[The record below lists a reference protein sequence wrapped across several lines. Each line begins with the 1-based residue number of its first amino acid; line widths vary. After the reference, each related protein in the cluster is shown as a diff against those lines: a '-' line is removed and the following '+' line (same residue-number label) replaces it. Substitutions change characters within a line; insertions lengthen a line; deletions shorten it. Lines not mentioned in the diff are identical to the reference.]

1 MLNPK
6 GGAGDSNA
14 KVKPEFNELSYL
26 VTRQC
31 LHREEFNQL
40 SQYDRSAT
48 PPIESI
54 VSSVRNF
61 RCLNTLLNFI
71 PILRWL
77 PQYSIK
83 KDLVGDLTAGVT
95 VAVMQIPQGMAYGL
109 LAGVQANVGLY
120 MAFFHC
126 LVYAALG
133 TSRHIS
139 VGAFAVVSL
148 MTAKVV
154 AGYATMSP
162 VEMINGT
169 SYDLPPIDPAE
180 PEYTPIQVVTALSF
194 VVGCYHLIMS
204 VIRLGTL
211 SALLS
216 EPLVSGF
223 TTAAAI
229 HVLVSQMK
237 DLLGVS
243 IPRYKGAFKNILALR
258 DIAGQIPNSNLPTV
272 YTSVIVILFMIFM
285 NEYLKP
291 WSSSKCKFPIPA
303 ELMAVVGGTVASYYI
318 RLGPDFAVQLVG
330 EIPVGL
336 PEPQM
341 PPVGLLKLVAVDAI
355 AITIVSYSIVM
366 SMGMIFAQ
374 KEGYE
379 VRANQELIAMGTTNI
394 VGALFSCVPTACS
407 LSRSLIQHQAGGK
420 TQLTSVVSSMLIL
433 IVLLWVGPYFETLP
447 RCVLASIIFVALK
460 GMLWQVQHVKKF
472 QREGSIELFVWL
484 VTFFSVTIIDIDVG
498 LLIGVIFSLMALYIK
513 GWKSYYSLLGTVP
526 DTAIY
531 VDIGSHHRAEEV
543 PHIKIFKYSGAVNF
557 ASRATFKKALTKEVG
572 VSQKLVQRA
581 SRYDAAGEGAGL
593 QLIKTVIIDLSS
605 VPHID
610 TAACKMFNDVKKEMS
625 SVGVSTLIASPAD
638 CVYETL
644 LHAESI
650 GEGGFHIFPTV
661 HDAVLYAQGS
671 ASTV

>member
-1 MLNPK
+1 MLNQK
-6 GGAGDSNA
+6 GNAIDSNA
-14 KVKPEFNELSYL
+14 KVKPEYNELSYL

-31 LHREEFNQL
+31 LHQEEFNQL
-40 SQYDRSAT
+40 SQYDRVKP
-48 PPIESI
+48 PPIEAI
-54 VSSVRNF
+54 VNSVRDF

-83 KDLVGDLTAGVT
+83 KDLLGDITAGIT

-126 LVYAALG
+126 LVYAVLG

-139 VGAFAVVSL
+139 MGAFAVVSL

-154 AGYATMSP
+154 ASYATVTP

-169 SYDLPPIDPAE
+169 SFDLPPMDPSE
-180 PEYTPIQVVTALSF
+180 PQYTAIQVVTALSF

-204 VIRLGTL
+204 LIRLGTL

-243 IPRYKGAFKNILALR
+243 IPRYKGSFKNILALR
-258 DIAGQIPNSNLPTV
+258 DLASELPNSNLPTV

-291 WSSSKCKFPIPA
+291 WSSTKCRFPIPA
-303 ELMAVVGGTVASYYI
+303 ELMAVVGGTMASYYI
-318 RLGPDFAVQLVG
+318 RLGPDFAVKLVG
-330 EIPVGL
+330 EIPIGL
-336 PEPQM
+336 PAPEM
-341 PPVGLLKLVAVDAI
+341 PPVSLLKLVAVDAI

-366 SMGMIFAQ
+366 SMGLIFAQ

-394 VGALFSCVPTACS
+394 VGSFFSCVPTACS

-420 TQLTSVVSSMLIL
+420 TQITAVVSSMLIL
-433 IVLLWVGPYFETLP
+433 VVLLWVGPYFETLP

-460 GMLWQVQHVKKF
+460 GMLWQVKHIKKF
-472 QREGSIELFVWL
+472 QREGSLELFVWL
-484 VTFFSVTIIDIDVG
+484 VTFLSVTIIDIDIG
-498 LLIGVIFSLMALYIK
+498 LLIGVIFSLVALYIK

-526 DTAIY
+526 ETAIY
-531 VDIGSHHRAEEV
+531 VDIGSHQRAEEV
-543 PHIKIFKYSGAVNF
+543 PHIKIFRYSGPINF

-581 SRYDAAGEGAGL
+581 SRYEAAGDGAGL
-593 QLIKTVIIDLSS
+593 QIIKTVIIDLSS

-610 TAACKMFNDVKKEMS
+610 TAACKVFNDLKKEMNT
-625 SVGVSTLIASPAD
+625 VGVSTLIACPAD

-650 GEGGFHIFPTV
+650 GEGGFHIFPTI

-671 ASTV
+671 VSTV

>member
-1 MLNPK
+1 MLNQK
-6 GGAGDSNA
+6 AGAGDSNA
-14 KVKPEFNELSYL
+14 KVKPEYNELSYL

-31 LHREEFNQL
+31 LHQEEFNQL
-40 SQYDRSAT
+40 SQYDKGTT
-48 PPIESI
+48 PPIESL
-54 VSSVRNF
+54 VNSVRDIK
-61 RCLNTLLNFI
+61 CLNTLLNFI

-77 PQYSIK
+77 PKYSIK

-126 LVYAALG
+126 LVYAVLG

-139 VGAFAVVSL
+139 MGSFAVVSL

-154 AGYATMSP
+154 ASYATMSSA
-162 VEMINGT
+162 VTINGT
-169 SYDLPPIDPAE
+169 SYDLPPIDPSE
-180 PEYTPIQVVTALSF
+180 PQYTPIQVVTALSF

-204 VIRLGTL
+204 LIRLGIL

-258 DIAGQIPNSNLPTV
+258 DIAGELPNSNLPTV

-291 WSSSKCKFPIPA
+291 WSSTKCKFPIPA
-303 ELMAVVGGTVASYYI
+303 ELVAVVGGTMASYFI
-318 RLGPDFAVQLVG
+318 RLGPDFAVKLVG

-336 PEPQM
+336 PDPQM
-341 PPVGLLKLVAVDAI
+341 PPVALLKLVAVDAI

-379 VRANQELIAMGTTNI
+379 VRANQELIAMGTINI
-394 VGALFSCVPTACS
+394 VGSFFSCVPTACS

-420 TQLTSVVSSMLIL
+420 TQITAVVSSMLIL
-433 IVLLWVGPYFETLP
+433 IVLLWIGPYFETLP

-460 GMLWQVQHVKKF
+460 GMLWQVKHIMKF
-472 QREGSIELFVWL
+472 QREGSLELFVWL
-484 VTFFSVTIIDIDVG
+484 VTFLSVTIIDIDVG
-498 LLIGVIFSLMALYIK
+498 LLIGVIFSLVALYIK
-513 GWKSYYSLLGTVP
+513 GWKSYYSLQGTVP

-543 PHIKIFKYSGAVNF
+543 PHIKIFKYSGAINF

-572 VSQKLVQRA
+572 VSQKLVKRA

-593 QLIKTVIIDLSS
+593 QIIKTVIIDLSS

-610 TAACKMFNDVKKEMS
+610 TAACKTFNEVKKEMS
-625 SVGVSTLIASPAD
+625 TVGVSTLIANPAD

-671 ASTV
+671 VSAV